1 MENCFRRNT
10 GLDGR
15 DVGYLEGVFTLV
27 ATCQQRNSISEKDQ
41 SANKIIDKAISA
53 IAKDLFWPYL
63 IAW

>member
-1 MENCFRRNT
+1 
-10 GLDGR
+10 
-15 DVGYLEGVFTLV
+15 VGYLEGVFTLV